1 MSKHYLIFGAG
12 AIGTTMATWLTHA
25 QIKVS
30 IFDKQAVCEHINQHG
45 LDTYHGDKPN
55 IRHKCQVQAYWQLAD
70 IPKPDVIVLCV
81 KNYSLDS
88 VSQLLSTHFGTE
100 TLIVALQNGIEN
112 QTVLPQY
119 FNKVIYGVLCFN
131 AWVDD
136 FGVVGYQKKGPIA
149 LGHNGGVTDE
159 EIKAVTHDFNKGVES
174 LVYPNFAD
182 AAHCKIVIN
191 LANSLTTLV
200 ALHQNDQ
207 SKSKKFQKLLTRMTY
222 EGMKVM
228 KAAGFKESKLGG
240 MPSWGL
246 ITAAGLLPAF
256 LTRKPYL
263 KNLKKLVISSMAQ
276 DIIVN
281 GNNASE
287 LETINGYVIQLAK
300 QHNIDIPVNQAIYSI
315 CKDAF
320 NRQPFTP
327 ISVDTIW
334 EKVTF

>member
-12 AIGTTMATWLTHA
+12 AIGTSMATWLTHG
-25 QIKVS
+25 QMKVS
-30 IFDKQAVCEHINQHG
+30 IFDKQAVSEHINQHG
-45 LDTYHGDKPN
+45 LDIYHGDKPN
-55 IRHKCQVQAYWQLAD
+55 IRHQCQVQAYWQLAD
-70 IPKPDVIVLCV
+70 VPKPDVIVLCV

-88 VSQLLSTHFGTE
+88 VSQLLSTHFGSDV
-100 TLIVALQNGIEN
+100 LIVALQNGIEN
-112 QTVLPQY
+112 QTILPQY

-131 AWVDD
+131 AWVDG

-159 EIKAVTHDFNKGVES
+159 EIKRVTQDFNKGVES
-174 LVYPNFAD
+174 LVYPNLAD

-222 EGMKVM
+222 EGVKVM
-228 KAAGFKESKLGG
+228 KAAGFKESQLGG
-240 MPSWGL
+240 MPSWRL

-256 LTRKPYL
+256 LTRKAYL

-276 DIIVN
+276 DIIIN
-281 GNNASE
+281 GNSASE

-300 QHNIDIPVNQAIYSI
+300 QYHVDIPVNQAIYSL
-315 CKDAF
+315 CQDAF

-334 EKVTF
+334 EKVAL